1 MTKIL
6 RFFDKNFERLQQRYY
21 YLEPRITRQKNE
33 IHISLSNFSDEA
45 WLFTRINEGLLE
57 SVEGGT
63 AVETA
68 DGLYLLKAES
78 SELVLKLTEQTG
90 GD

>member
-1 MTKIL
+1 MAGAV
-6 RFFDKNFERLQQRYY
+6 QRYY
-21 YLEPRITRQKNE
+21 YLEPRITRQENE

-63 AVETA
+63 AVENCRT
-68 DGLYLLKAES
+68 DS
-78 SELVLKLTEQTG
+78 IF
-90 GD
+90 